1 MTHFDEKA
9 GIVQATTP
17 WGSWSQTMDEIVI
30 EVNVEDGTRGR
41 DVTCDIK
48 PSQIT
53 LNVKGKTILKGELFR
68 TVIADDSVWTIE
80 DQRLVRLT
88 LVKSSRHVKTC
99 WEALLKDQYALD
111 AITLQNM
118 QKKMALEKY
127 QRQHPGFDFSGADVT
142 GNYVDGGAPD
152 DY

>member
-1 MTHFDEKA
+1 MGA
-9 GIVQATTP
+9 
-17 WGSWSQTMDEIVI
+17 
-30 EVNVEDGTRGR
+30 
-41 DVTCDIK
+41 
-48 PSQIT
+48 
-53 LNVKGKTILKGELFR
+53 
-68 TVIADDSVWTIE
+68 E

-127 QRQHPGFDFSGADVT
+127 QRQVCIHYYRRYLNFFE
-142 GNYVDGGAPD
+142 
-152 DY
+152 